1 MKKKKPDL
9 LTIMLYV
16 IIVVAVL
23 YVSAALGAAMDL
35 SADDEGVIDFTLLMS
50 QFETV
55 LTTPDTVWAHF
66 TDFSGYSAKITL
78 IVSFAIGIYALL
90 KYTSRKRLHRKGV
103 EHGSARWANEKEEKF
118 LADKPE
124 KIIPTETFT
133 DESGKKHTAKFST
146 KRENTF
152 IVTLGK
158 QSQTYRIGA
167 ADNADKIA
175 ADFGIPHKTARKICD
190 KVKKCIR
197 KQFETDNNILL
208 TQEVRMSL
216 NTRQHREN
224 LNVLVIGGSGSGKSR
239 FFVKPNLMQLN
250 TSYVVTDPKGE
261 LLRSCGKLLSKAGY
275 EIRVFNLI
283 DMAHSNNYNPFQY
296 VYDRD
301 GNVNKSYVLKMVNCL
316 MKNTKQEGSSG
327 GDQFWDDS
335 TKALTLAIAFYLL
348 EKAEQETKTIKGDFE
363 RQKAVYND
371 MLKGNYAPEDIK
383 LQKEIMED
391 AKKAYEEADKHAKID
406 CNFRRVMEVMK
417 MAEISEQDDTLHS
430 PLDDLMEEHRSNFP
444 NSMAWIYYADF
455 KKAPAETAKSILI
468 SAAVRFAAFELPEV
482 ADLTHI
488 DNIHLDTLG
497 DKKTALFVI
506 IPSSDATFNF
516 LAAMMYT
523 QLFDTLY
530 DTANFK
536 YGGRLP
542 VHVRCLLDEFAN
554 IGTIPDF
561 DKLLAT
567 MRSMEISANII
578 IQNLAQLKK
587 MYDKSWEIVTGNC
600 DSLLFLGGQ
609 EASTLEAIS
618 KSLGKETIDVVS
630 QNRTRSHKSPSTSEN
645 NSIMGRELMTPD
657 ELKVMKPNECVL
669 IVRAL
674 YPFFCHKFDIEKHP
688 NYAYLEDSNKKYAY
702 LIDDLHTEKAP
713 DMTEN
718 YSEMVTSEDDMH
730 PADKEK
736 PFIDMDFP
744 EDFSDNPDDADDGME
759 VYEMLNYNI
768 DNEFVSASEKIYGSS
783 EQMDFTDEELPD
795 ANDIISIDMSEHK
808 VFGEN
813 DYNAMFDSA
822 DIF

>member
-1 MKKKKPDL
+1 MKKKKPDM
-9 LTIMLYV
+9 LTILLYG
-16 IIVVAVL
+16 IIIFAVL

-35 SADDEGVIDFTLLMS
+35 SVNDEGVLDFNLLMAE
-50 QFETV
+50 FETV
-55 LTTPDTVWAHF
+55 LTATDIVGEHF
-66 TDFSGYSAKITL
+66 TDFSSYSFKITL
-78 IVSFAIGIYALL
+78 MVSFALGIYALL
-90 KYTSRKRLHRKGV
+90 KMTSQKRLHRKGV
-103 EHGSARWANEKEEKF
+103 EHGSARWATEKEEKF

-124 KIIPTETFT
+124 KIIKSETFT
-133 DESGKKHTAKFST
+133 DESGKNHTTKF
-146 KRENTF
+146 RVQGENYF

-158 QSQTYRIGA
+158 VSMTYGIYDKDNEDRIC
-167 ADNADKIA
+167 
-175 ADFGIPHKTARKICD
+175 ADFNIPRKTARKLVS
-190 KVKKCIR
+190 KVKKCVK
-197 KQFETDNNILL
+197 KQFETDNNIIL

-239 FFVKPNLMQLN
+239 FYVKPNLMQLN

-261 LLRSCGKLLSKAGY
+261 LLRSCGRLMKKAGY

-283 DMAHSNNYNPFQY
+283 DMAHSNNYNPFNY
-296 VYDRD
+296 IYDKD
-301 GNVNKSYVLKMVNCL
+301 GNVNKTYVMKMVNCL

-335 TKALTLAIAFYLL
+335 TKALILAISFYLL
-348 EKAEQETKTIKGDFE
+348 EKA
-363 RQKAVYND
+363 
-371 MLKGNYAPEDIK
+371 
-383 LQKEIMED
+383 D
-391 AKKAYEEADKHAKID
+391 AKDVNNNSLD
-406 CNFRRVMEVMK
+406 RNFSTVMK
-417 MAEISEQDDTLHS
+417 MLRLAEISEQDENHRS
-430 PLDDLMEEHRSNFP
+430 PLDDMMDELREENPH
-444 NSMAWIYYADF
+444 SMAVSFYADF

-468 SAAVRFAAFELPEV
+468 SAAVRFAAFNLPEV
-482 ADLTHI
+482 ADLTHT

-554 IGTIPDF
+554 VGTIPDF

-587 MYDKSWEIVTGNC
+587 MYDKSWEILTGNC

-645 NSIMGRELMTPD
+645 NSILGRELMTTD

-674 YPFFCHKFDIEKHP
+674 YPFFCHKFDIEKHK
-688 NYAYLEDSNKKYAY
+688 NYPYLEDSNPKYAY

-713 DMTEN
+713 NMLEN
-718 YSEMVTSEDDMH
+718 YTETIPPKTAAGDEEQAIADIDVPDEEDNMSIEDEFDKDEIAAALKEHESRDVIDEMFEEN
-730 PADKEK
+730 K
-736 PFIDMDFP
+736 
-744 EDFSDNPDDADDGME
+744 N
-759 VYEMLNYNI
+759 L
-768 DNEFVSASEKIYGSS
+768 
-783 EQMDFTDEELPD
+783 DFTDDDSVPDNLIPMDLTAPKTIGEPDFEE
-795 ANDIISIDMSEHK
+795 IINSE
-808 VFGEN
+808 F
-813 DYNAMFDSA
+813 
-822 DIF
+822 

>member
-1 MKKKKPDL
+1 MKKKKPDM
-9 LTIMLYV
+9 LTILLYA
-16 IIVVAVL
+16 IIIFAVL
-23 YVSAALGAAMDL
+23 YVSAGLGAAMDL
-35 SADDEGVIDFTLLMS
+35 SVDDEGVLDFNVLMT

-55 LTTPDTVWAHF
+55 LTSTDTVGAHF
-66 TDFSGYSAKITL
+66 TDFSSYSFKITL
-78 IVSFAIGIYALL
+78 MVGFALGIYALM

-118 LADKPE
+118 LADRMSAGSKPKRGKDAAQQSLRTATKPE
-124 KIIPTETFT
+124 K
-133 DESGKKHTAKFST
+133 K
-146 KRENTF
+146 
-152 IVTLGK
+152 
-158 QSQTYRIGA
+158 
-167 ADNADKIA
+167 
-175 ADFGIPHKTARKICD
+175 
-190 KVKKCIR
+190 KVKKSP
-197 KQFETDNNILL
+197 KSPFETDNNILL

-239 FFVKPNLMQLN
+239 FYVKPNIMQLN

-261 LLRSCGKLLSKAGY
+261 LLRSCGRLLKKAGY

-283 DMAHSNNYNPFQY
+283 DMSHSNNYNPFNY
-296 VYDRD
+296 IYDKD
-301 GNVNKSYVLKMVNCL
+301 GNISKTYVMKMVNCL
-316 MKNTKQEGSSG
+316 MKNTKQEGASG

-348 EKAEQETKTIKGDFE
+348 EKKTDE
-363 RQKAVYND
+363 N
-371 MLKGNYAPEDIK
+371 GNSLDR
-383 LQKEIMED
+383 
-391 AKKAYEEADKHAKID
+391 
-406 CNFRRVMEVMK
+406 NFSTVMK
-417 MAEISEQDDTLHS
+417 MMRLAEISEQDENHRS
-430 PLDDLMEEHRSNFP
+430 PLDDMMDELRAENPH
-444 NSMAWIYYADF
+444 SMAVSFYADF

-468 SAAVRFAAFELPEV
+468 SAAVRFAAFNLPEV
-482 ADLTHI
+482 ADLTHT

-497 DKKTALFVI
+497 DRKTALFII

-554 IGTIPDF
+554 VGTIPDF

-587 MYDKSWEIVTGNC
+587 MYDKSWEILTGNC

-645 NSIMGRELMTPD
+645 NSILGRELMTTD

-674 YPFFCHKFDIEKHP
+674 YPFFCHKFDIEKHQ
-688 NYAYLEDSNKKYAY
+688 NYKYLEDSNKNYAY

-713 DMTEN
+713 DMTEI
-718 YSEMVTSEDDMH
+718 YSETVEPKLVAQ
-730 PADKEK
+730 PADDEKDISDIDVPDEEDNMTNLDEEFDTKEIAAALK
-736 PFIDMDFP
+736 QHEEQTAGEEMFN
-744 EDFSDNPDDADDGME
+744 ENEELDFSDEPVPENLMPMDLSTPKVIGEADFRE
-759 VYEMLNYNI
+759 IV
-768 DNEFVSASEKIYGSS
+768 
-783 EQMDFTDEELPD
+783 
-795 ANDIISIDMSEHK
+795 
-808 VFGEN
+808 
-813 DYNAMFDSA
+813 DSP
-822 DIF
+822 F

>member
-1 MKKKKPDL
+1 MKKKKPDM
-9 LTIMLYV
+9 LTILLYA
-16 IIVVAVL
+16 IIIFAVL
-23 YVSAALGAAMDL
+23 YVSAGLGAAMDL
-35 SADDEGVIDFTLLMS
+35 SVDDDGVLDFNVLMT

-55 LTTPDTVWAHF
+55 LTSTDTVGAHF
-66 TDFSGYSAKITL
+66 TDFSSYSFKITL
-78 IVSFAIGIYALL
+78 MVGFALGIYALM

-118 LADKPE
+118 LADRMSARSKPKRGKDAAQQSLRTATKPE
-124 KIIPTETFT
+124 K
-133 DESGKKHTAKFST
+133 K
-146 KRENTF
+146 
-152 IVTLGK
+152 
-158 QSQTYRIGA
+158 
-167 ADNADKIA
+167 
-175 ADFGIPHKTARKICD
+175 
-190 KVKKCIR
+190 KVKKSP
-197 KQFETDNNILL
+197 KSPFETDNNILL

-239 FFVKPNLMQLN
+239 FYVKPNIMQLN

-261 LLRSCGKLLSKAGY
+261 LLRSCGRLLKKAGY

-283 DMAHSNNYNPFQY
+283 DMSHSNNYNPFNY
-296 VYDRD
+296 IYDKD
-301 GNVNKSYVLKMVNCL
+301 GNISKTYVMKMVNCL
-316 MKNTKQEGSSG
+316 MKNTKQEGASG

-348 EKAEQETKTIKGDFE
+348 EKKTDE
-363 RQKAVYND
+363 N
-371 MLKGNYAPEDIK
+371 GNSLDR
-383 LQKEIMED
+383 
-391 AKKAYEEADKHAKID
+391 
-406 CNFRRVMEVMK
+406 NFSTVMK
-417 MAEISEQDDTLHS
+417 MMRLAEISEQDENHRS
-430 PLDDLMEEHRSNFP
+430 PLDEMMDELRTENPH
-444 NSMAWIYYADF
+444 SMAVSFYADF

-468 SAAVRFAAFELPEV
+468 SAAVRFAAFNLPEV
-482 ADLTHI
+482 ADLTHT

-497 DKKTALFVI
+497 DRKTALFII

-536 YGGRLP
+536 YGGKLP

-554 IGTIPDF
+554 VGTIPDF

-587 MYDKSWEIVTGNC
+587 MYDKSWEILTGNC

-609 EASTLEAIS
+609 EATTLEAIS

-645 NSIMGRELMTPD
+645 NSILGRELMTTD

-674 YPFFCHKFDIEKHP
+674 YPFFCHKFDIEKHQ
-688 NYAYLEDSNKKYAY
+688 NYKYLEDSNKNYAY

-713 DMTEN
+713 DMTEI
-718 YSEMVTSEDDMH
+718 YSETVEPKPVAQPVDDEKDISDIDVPDEEDNMTNLDEEF
-730 PADKEK
+730 DTKEIAAALK
-736 PFIDMDFP
+736 QHEEQTAGEEMFN
-744 EDFSDNPDDADDGME
+744 ENEELDFSDEPVPENLMPMDLSTPKVIGEADFRE
-759 VYEMLNYNI
+759 IV
-768 DNEFVSASEKIYGSS
+768 
-783 EQMDFTDEELPD
+783 
-795 ANDIISIDMSEHK
+795 
-808 VFGEN
+808 
-813 DYNAMFDSA
+813 DSP
-822 DIF
+822 F

>member
-1 MKKKKPDL
+1 MKKKKPDM
-9 LTIMLYV
+9 LTILLYV
-16 IIVVAVL
+16 IIVFAVL
-23 YVSAALGAAMDL
+23 YVSAGLGAAMDL
-35 SADDEGVIDFTLLMS
+35 SVDDEGVLDFNVLMT

-55 LTTPDTVWAHF
+55 LTSTDTVGAHF
-66 TDFSGYSAKITL
+66 TDFSSYSFKITL
-78 IVSFAIGIYALL
+78 MVGFALGIYALM

-118 LADKPE
+118 LADRMSAGSKPKRGKDAAQQSLRTATKPE
-124 KIIPTETFT
+124 K
-133 DESGKKHTAKFST
+133 K
-146 KRENTF
+146 
-152 IVTLGK
+152 
-158 QSQTYRIGA
+158 
-167 ADNADKIA
+167 
-175 ADFGIPHKTARKICD
+175 
-190 KVKKCIR
+190 KVKKSP
-197 KQFETDNNILL
+197 KSPFETDNNILL

-239 FFVKPNLMQLN
+239 FYVKPNIMQLN

-261 LLRSCGKLLSKAGY
+261 LLRSCGRLLKKAGY

-283 DMAHSNNYNPFQY
+283 DMSHSNNYNPFNY
-296 VYDRD
+296 IYDKD
-301 GNVNKSYVLKMVNCL
+301 GNISKTYVMKMVNCL
-316 MKNTKQEGSSG
+316 MKNTKQEGASG

-348 EKAEQETKTIKGDFE
+348 EKKTDE
-363 RQKAVYND
+363 N
-371 MLKGNYAPEDIK
+371 GNSLDR
-383 LQKEIMED
+383 
-391 AKKAYEEADKHAKID
+391 
-406 CNFRRVMEVMK
+406 NFSTVMK
-417 MAEISEQDDTLHS
+417 MMRLAEISEQDENHRS
-430 PLDDLMEEHRSNFP
+430 PLDEMMDELRTENPH
-444 NSMAWIYYADF
+444 SMAVSFYADF

-468 SAAVRFAAFELPEV
+468 SAAVRFAAFNLPEV
-482 ADLTHI
+482 ADLTHT

-497 DKKTALFVI
+497 DRKTALFII

-536 YGGRLP
+536 YGGKLP

-554 IGTIPDF
+554 VGTIPDF

-587 MYDKSWEIVTGNC
+587 MYDKSWEILTGNC

-609 EASTLEAIS
+609 EATTLEAIS

-645 NSIMGRELMTPD
+645 NSILGRELMTTD

-674 YPFFCHKFDIEKHP
+674 YPFFCHKFDIEKHQ
-688 NYAYLEDSNKKYAY
+688 NYKYLEDSNKNYAY

-713 DMTEN
+713 DITEI
-718 YSEMVTSEDDMH
+718 YSETVEPKTVAQPVDDEKDISDIDVPDEEDNMTNLDEEF
-730 PADKEK
+730 DTKEIAAALK
-736 PFIDMDFP
+736 QHEEQTAGEEMFN
-744 EDFSDNPDDADDGME
+744 ENEELDFSDEAVPENIMPMDLSTPKVIGEADFRE
-759 VYEMLNYNI
+759 IV
-768 DNEFVSASEKIYGSS
+768 
-783 EQMDFTDEELPD
+783 
-795 ANDIISIDMSEHK
+795 
-808 VFGEN
+808 
-813 DYNAMFDSA
+813 DSP
-822 DIF
+822 F

>member
-1 MKKKKPDL
+1 MKKKKPDM
-9 LTIMLYV
+9 LTILLYA
-16 IIVVAVL
+16 IIIFAVL
-23 YVSAALGAAMDL
+23 YVSAGLGAAMDL
-35 SADDEGVIDFTLLMS
+35 SVDDEGVLDFNVLMT

-55 LTTPDTVWAHF
+55 LTSTDTVGAHF
-66 TDFSGYSAKITL
+66 TDFSSYSFKITL
-78 IVSFAIGIYALL
+78 MVGFALGIYALM

-118 LADKPE
+118 LADRMSAGSKPKRGKDAAQQSLRTATKPE
-124 KIIPTETFT
+124 K
-133 DESGKKHTAKFST
+133 K
-146 KRENTF
+146 
-152 IVTLGK
+152 
-158 QSQTYRIGA
+158 
-167 ADNADKIA
+167 
-175 ADFGIPHKTARKICD
+175 
-190 KVKKCIR
+190 KVKKSP
-197 KQFETDNNILL
+197 KSPFETDNNILL

-239 FFVKPNLMQLN
+239 FYVKPNIMQLN

-261 LLRSCGKLLSKAGY
+261 LLRSCGRLLKKAGY

-283 DMAHSNNYNPFQY
+283 DMSHSNNYNPFNY
-296 VYDRD
+296 IYDKD
-301 GNVNKSYVLKMVNCL
+301 GNISKTYVMKMVNCL
-316 MKNTKQEGSSG
+316 MKNTKQEGASG

-348 EKAEQETKTIKGDFE
+348 EKKTDE
-363 RQKAVYND
+363 N
-371 MLKGNYAPEDIK
+371 GNSLDR
-383 LQKEIMED
+383 
-391 AKKAYEEADKHAKID
+391 
-406 CNFRRVMEVMK
+406 NFSTVMK
-417 MAEISEQDDTLHS
+417 MMRLAEISEQDENHRS
-430 PLDDLMEEHRSNFP
+430 PLDEMMDELRTENPH
-444 NSMAWIYYADF
+444 SMAVSFYADF

-468 SAAVRFAAFELPEV
+468 SAAVRFAAFNLPEV
-482 ADLTHI
+482 ADLTHT

-497 DKKTALFVI
+497 DRKTALFII

-554 IGTIPDF
+554 VGTIPDF

-587 MYDKSWEIVTGNC
+587 MYDKSWEILTGNC

-645 NSIMGRELMTPD
+645 NSILGRELMTTD

-674 YPFFCHKFDIEKHP
+674 YPFFCHKFDIEKHQ
-688 NYAYLEDSNKKYAY
+688 NYKYLEDSNKNYAY

-713 DMTEN
+713 DMTEI
-718 YSEMVTSEDDMH
+718 YSETVEPKLVAQ
-730 PADKEK
+730 PADDEKDISDIDVPDEEDNMTNLDEEFDTKEIAAALK
-736 PFIDMDFP
+736 QHEEQTAGEEMFN
-744 EDFSDNPDDADDGME
+744 ENEELDFSDEPVPENLMPMDLSTPKVIGEADFRE
-759 VYEMLNYNI
+759 IV
-768 DNEFVSASEKIYGSS
+768 
-783 EQMDFTDEELPD
+783 
-795 ANDIISIDMSEHK
+795 
-808 VFGEN
+808 
-813 DYNAMFDSA
+813 DSP
-822 DIF
+822 F

>member
-1 MKKKKPDL
+1 M
-9 LTIMLYV
+9 LTILLYV
-16 IIVVAVL
+16 IIVFAVL
-23 YVSAALGAAMDL
+23 YVSAGLGAAKDL
-35 SADDEGVIDFTLLMS
+35 SVDDEGVLDFNVLMT

-55 LTTPDTVWAHF
+55 LTSTDTVGAHF
-66 TDFSGYSAKITL
+66 TDFSSYSFKITL
-78 IVSFAIGIYALL
+78 MVGFALGIYALM

-118 LADKPE
+118 LADRMSAGSKPKRGKDAAQQSLRTATKPE
-124 KIIPTETFT
+124 K
-133 DESGKKHTAKFST
+133 K
-146 KRENTF
+146 
-152 IVTLGK
+152 
-158 QSQTYRIGA
+158 
-167 ADNADKIA
+167 
-175 ADFGIPHKTARKICD
+175 
-190 KVKKCIR
+190 KVKKSP
-197 KQFETDNNILL
+197 KSPFETDNNILL

-239 FFVKPNLMQLN
+239 FYVKPNIMQLN

-261 LLRSCGKLLSKAGY
+261 LLRSCGRLLKKAGY

-283 DMAHSNNYNPFQY
+283 DMSHSNNYNPFNY
-296 VYDRD
+296 IYDKD
-301 GNVNKSYVLKMVNCL
+301 GNISKTYVMKMVNCL
-316 MKNTKQEGSSG
+316 MKNTKQEGASG

-348 EKAEQETKTIKGDFE
+348 EKKTDE
-363 RQKAVYND
+363 N
-371 MLKGNYAPEDIK
+371 GNSLDR
-383 LQKEIMED
+383 
-391 AKKAYEEADKHAKID
+391 
-406 CNFRRVMEVMK
+406 NFSTVMK
-417 MAEISEQDDTLHS
+417 MMRLAEISEQDENHRS
-430 PLDDLMEEHRSNFP
+430 PLDEMMDELRTENPH
-444 NSMAWIYYADF
+444 SMAVSFYADF

-468 SAAVRFAAFELPEV
+468 SAAVRFAAFNLPEV
-482 ADLTHI
+482 ADLTHT

-497 DKKTALFVI
+497 DRKTALFII

-554 IGTIPDF
+554 VGTIPDF

-587 MYDKSWEIVTGNC
+587 MYDKSWEILTGNC

-645 NSIMGRELMTPD
+645 NSILGRELMTTD

-674 YPFFCHKFDIEKHP
+674 YPFFCHKFDIEKHQ
-688 NYAYLEDSNKKYAY
+688 NYKYLEDSNKNYAY

-713 DMTEN
+713 DITEI
-718 YSEMVTSEDDMH
+718 YSETVEPKLVAQ
-730 PADKEK
+730 PADDEKDISDIDVPDEEDNMTNLDEEFDTKEIAAALK
-736 PFIDMDFP
+736 QHEEQTAGEEMFN
-744 EDFSDNPDDADDGME
+744 ENEELDFSDEPVPE
-759 VYEMLNYNI
+759 TTCTT
-768 DNEFVSASEKIYGSS
+768 GSR
-783 EQMDFTDEELPD
+783 
-795 ANDIISIDMSEHK
+795 K
-808 VFGEN
+808 
-813 DYNAMFDSA
+813 
-822 DIF
+822 

>member
-1 MKKKKPDL
+1 MKKKKPDM
-9 LTIMLYV
+9 LTILLYV
-16 IIVVAVL
+16 IIVFAVL
-23 YVSAALGAAMDL
+23 YVSAGLGAAMDL
-35 SADDEGVIDFTLLMS
+35 SVDDEGVLDFNVLMT

-55 LTTPDTVWAHF
+55 LTSTDTVGAHF
-66 TDFSGYSAKITL
+66 TDFSSYSFKITL
-78 IVSFAIGIYALL
+78 MVGFALGIYALM

-118 LADKPE
+118 LADRMSAGSKPKRGKDAAQQSLRTATKPE
-124 KIIPTETFT
+124 K
-133 DESGKKHTAKFST
+133 K
-146 KRENTF
+146 
-152 IVTLGK
+152 
-158 QSQTYRIGA
+158 
-167 ADNADKIA
+167 
-175 ADFGIPHKTARKICD
+175 
-190 KVKKCIR
+190 KVKKSP
-197 KQFETDNNILL
+197 KSPFETDNNILL

-239 FFVKPNLMQLN
+239 FYVKPNIMQLN

-261 LLRSCGKLLSKAGY
+261 LLRSCGRLLKKAGY

-283 DMAHSNNYNPFQY
+283 DMSHSNNYNPFNY
-296 VYDRD
+296 IYDKD
-301 GNVNKSYVLKMVNCL
+301 GNISKTYVMKMVNCL
-316 MKNTKQEGSSG
+316 MKNTKQEGASG

-348 EKAEQETKTIKGDFE
+348 EKKTDE
-363 RQKAVYND
+363 N
-371 MLKGNYAPEDIK
+371 GNSLDR
-383 LQKEIMED
+383 
-391 AKKAYEEADKHAKID
+391 
-406 CNFRRVMEVMK
+406 NFSTVMK
-417 MAEISEQDDTLHS
+417 MMRLAEISEQDENHRS
-430 PLDDLMEEHRSNFP
+430 PLDEMMDELRTENPH
-444 NSMAWIYYADF
+444 SMAVSFYADF

-468 SAAVRFAAFELPEV
+468 SAAVRFAAFNLPEV
-482 ADLTHI
+482 ADLTHT

-497 DKKTALFVI
+497 DRKTALFII

-536 YGGRLP
+536 YGGKLP

-554 IGTIPDF
+554 VGTIPDF

-587 MYDKSWEIVTGNC
+587 MYDKSWEILTGNC

-609 EASTLEAIS
+609 EATTLEAIS

-630 QNRTRSHKSPSTSEN
+630 QNRTRSHKSPLTSEN
-645 NSIMGRELMTPD
+645 NSILGRELMTTD

-674 YPFFCHKFDIEKHP
+674 YPFFCHKFDIEKHQ
-688 NYAYLEDSNKKYAY
+688 NYKYLEDSNKNYAY

-713 DMTEN
+713 DITEI
-718 YSEMVTSEDDMH
+718 YSETVEPKTVAQPVDDEKDISDIDVPDEEDNMTNLDEEF
-730 PADKEK
+730 DTKEIAAALK
-736 PFIDMDFP
+736 QHEEQTAGEEMFN
-744 EDFSDNPDDADDGME
+744 ENEELDFSDEAVPENIMPMDLSIPKVIGEADF
-759 VYEMLNYNI
+759 
-768 DNEFVSASEKIYGSS
+768 NEIV
-783 EQMDFTDEELPD
+783 
-795 ANDIISIDMSEHK
+795 
-808 VFGEN
+808 
-813 DYNAMFDSA
+813 DST
-822 DIF
+822 F

>member
-1 MKKKKPDL
+1 MKKKKPDM
-9 LTIMLYV
+9 LTILLYA
-16 IIVVAVL
+16 IIIFAVL
-23 YVSAALGAAMDL
+23 YVSAGLGAAMDL
-35 SADDEGVIDFTLLMS
+35 SVDDEGVLDFNVLMT

-55 LTTPDTVWAHF
+55 LTSTDTVGAHF
-66 TDFSGYSAKITL
+66 TDFSSYSFKITL
-78 IVSFAIGIYALL
+78 MVGFALGIYALM

-118 LADKPE
+118 LADRMSAGSKPKRGKDAAQQSLRTATKPE
-124 KIIPTETFT
+124 KKK
-133 DESGKKHTAKFST
+133 GKKPPKS
-146 KRENTF
+146 
-152 IVTLGK
+152 
-158 QSQTYRIGA
+158 
-167 ADNADKIA
+167 
-175 ADFGIPHKTARKICD
+175 P
-190 KVKKCIR
+190 
-197 KQFETDNNILL
+197 FETDNNILL

-239 FFVKPNLMQLN
+239 FYVKPNIMQLN

-261 LLRSCGKLLSKAGY
+261 LLRSCGRLLKKAGY

-283 DMAHSNNYNPFQY
+283 DMSHSNNYNPFNY
-296 VYDRD
+296 IYDKD
-301 GNVNKSYVLKMVNCL
+301 GNINKTYVMKMVNCL
-316 MKNTKQEGSSG
+316 MKNTKQEGASG

-348 EKAEQETKTIKGDFE
+348 EKKTDE
-363 RQKAVYND
+363 N
-371 MLKGNYAPEDIK
+371 GNSLDR
-383 LQKEIMED
+383 
-391 AKKAYEEADKHAKID
+391 
-406 CNFRRVMEVMK
+406 NFSTVMK
-417 MAEISEQDDTLHS
+417 MMRLAEISEQDENHRS
-430 PLDDLMEEHRSNFP
+430 PLDEMMDELRGENPH
-444 NSMAWIYYADF
+444 SMAVSFYADF

-468 SAAVRFAAFELPEV
+468 SAAVRFAAFNLPEV
-482 ADLTHI
+482 ADLTHT

-497 DKKTALFVI
+497 DRKTALFII

-554 IGTIPDF
+554 VGTIPDF

-587 MYDKSWEIVTGNC
+587 MYDKSWEILTGNC

-645 NSIMGRELMTPD
+645 NSILGRELMTTD

-674 YPFFCHKFDIEKHP
+674 YPFFCHKFDIEKHQ
-688 NYAYLEDSNKKYAY
+688 NYKYLEDSNKNYAY

-713 DMTEN
+713 DMTEI
-718 YSEMVTSEDDMH
+718 YSETVEPKLVAQ
-730 PADKEK
+730 PADDEKDISDIDVPDEEDNMTNLDEEFDTKEIAAALK
-736 PFIDMDFP
+736 QHEEQTAGEEMFN
-744 EDFSDNPDDADDGME
+744 ENEELDFSDEPVPENLMPMDLSTPKVIGEADFRE
-759 VYEMLNYNI
+759 IV
-768 DNEFVSASEKIYGSS
+768 
-783 EQMDFTDEELPD
+783 
-795 ANDIISIDMSEHK
+795 
-808 VFGEN
+808 
-813 DYNAMFDSA
+813 DSP
-822 DIF
+822 F

>member
-1 MKKKKPDL
+1 M
-9 LTIMLYV
+9 LTILLYA
-16 IIVVAVL
+16 IIVFAVL
-23 YVSAALGAAMDL
+23 YVSAGLGAAMDL
-35 SADDEGVIDFTLLMS
+35 SVDDEGVLDFNVLMT

-55 LTTPDTVWAHF
+55 LTSTDTVGAHF
-66 TDFSGYSAKITL
+66 TDFSSYSFKITL
-78 IVSFAIGIYALL
+78 MVAFALGIYALM

-118 LADKPE
+118 LADKVE
-124 KIIPTETFT
+124 KKK
-133 DESGKKHTAKFST
+133 GKKPISEKPKS
-146 KRENTF
+146 
-152 IVTLGK
+152 
-158 QSQTYRIGA
+158 
-167 ADNADKIA
+167 
-175 ADFGIPHKTARKICD
+175 P
-190 KVKKCIR
+190 
-197 KQFETDNNILL
+197 FETDNNILL

-239 FFVKPNLMQLN
+239 FYVKPNIMQLN

-261 LLRSCGKLLSKAGY
+261 LLRSCGRLLKKAGY

-283 DMAHSNNYNPFQY
+283 DMSHSNNYNPFNY
-296 VYDRD
+296 IYDKD
-301 GNVNKSYVLKMVNCL
+301 GNINKTYVMKMVNCL
-316 MKNTKQEGSSG
+316 MKNTKQEGASG

-348 EKAEQETKTIKGDFE
+348 EK
-363 RQKAVYND
+363 
-371 MLKGNYAPEDIK
+371 
-383 LQKEIMED
+383 ED
-391 AKKAYEEADKHAKID
+391 AKDINGNSLD
-406 CNFRRVMEVMK
+406 RNFSTVMK
-417 MAEISEQDDTLHS
+417 MMRLAEISEQDENHRS
-430 PLDDLMEEHRSNFP
+430 PLDEMMDELRNENPH
-444 NSMAWIYYADF
+444 SMAVSFYADF

-468 SAAVRFAAFELPEV
+468 SAAVRFAAFNLPEV
-482 ADLTHI
+482 ADLTHT

-497 DKKTALFVI
+497 DRKTALFII

-554 IGTIPDF
+554 VGTIPDF

-587 MYDKSWEIVTGNC
+587 MYDKSWEILTGNC

-645 NSIMGRELMTPD
+645 NSILGRELMTTD

-674 YPFFCHKFDIEKHP
+674 YPFFCRKFDIEKHQ
-688 NYAYLEDSNKKYAY
+688 NYKYLEDSNKNYAY

-713 DMTEN
+713 DMTEI
-718 YSEMVTSEDDMH
+718 YSETVVPKPVVQ
-730 PADKEK
+730 PADDEKDISDIDVPDEEDNMTNLDEEFDTKEIAAALK
-736 PFIDMDFP
+736 QH
-744 EDFSDNPDDADDGME
+744 EEQTAGE
-759 VYEMLNYNI
+759 EMF
-768 DNEFVSASEKIYGSS
+768 NENE
-783 EQMDFTDEELPD
+783 ELDFTDDEAVPENLMPMD
-795 ANDIISIDMSEHK
+795 LSTPK
-808 VFGEN
+808 VIGEADFN
-813 DYNAMFDSA
+813 EIVDST
-822 DIF
+822 F

>member
-1 MKKKKPDL
+1 MKKKKPDM
-9 LTIMLYV
+9 LTILLYA
-16 IIVVAVL
+16 IIVFAVL
-23 YVSAALGAAMDL
+23 YVSAGLGAAMDL
-35 SADDEGVIDFTLLMS
+35 SVDDEGVLDFNVLMT

-55 LTTPDTVWAHF
+55 LTSTDTVGAHF
-66 TDFSGYSAKITL
+66 TDFSSYSFKITL
-78 IVSFAIGIYALL
+78 MVAFALGIYALM

-118 LADKPE
+118 LADKIE
-124 KIIPTETFT
+124 KKKGGKSAKTEKPK
-133 DESGKKHTAKFST
+133 S
-146 KRENTF
+146 
-152 IVTLGK
+152 
-158 QSQTYRIGA
+158 
-167 ADNADKIA
+167 
-175 ADFGIPHKTARKICD
+175 P
-190 KVKKCIR
+190 
-197 KQFETDNNILL
+197 FETDNNILL

-239 FFVKPNLMQLN
+239 FYVKPNIMQLN

-261 LLRSCGKLLSKAGY
+261 LLRSCGRLLKKAGY

-283 DMAHSNNYNPFQY
+283 DMSHSNNYNPFNY
-296 VYDRD
+296 IYDKD
-301 GNVNKSYVLKMVNCL
+301 GNINKTYVMKMVNCL
-316 MKNTKQEGSSG
+316 MKNTKQEGASG

-348 EKAEQETKTIKGDFE
+348 EKKTDE
-363 RQKAVYND
+363 N
-371 MLKGNYAPEDIK
+371 GNSLDR
-383 LQKEIMED
+383 
-391 AKKAYEEADKHAKID
+391 
-406 CNFRRVMEVMK
+406 NFSTVMK
-417 MAEISEQDDTLHS
+417 MMRLAEISEQDENHRS
-430 PLDDLMEEHRSNFP
+430 PLDEMMDELRAENPH
-444 NSMAWIYYADF
+444 SMAVSFYADF

-468 SAAVRFAAFELPEV
+468 SAAVRFAAFNLPEV
-482 ADLTHI
+482 ADLTHT

-497 DKKTALFVI
+497 DRKTALFII

-554 IGTIPDF
+554 VGTIPDF

-587 MYDKSWEIVTGNC
+587 MYDKSWEILTGNC

-645 NSIMGRELMTPD
+645 NSILGRELMTTD

-674 YPFFCHKFDIEKHP
+674 YPFFCHKFDIEKHQ
-688 NYAYLEDSNKKYAY
+688 NYKYLEDSNKNYAY

-713 DMTEN
+713 DMTEI
-718 YSEMVTSEDDMH
+718 YSETVEPKLVVQPVDYEKDISDIDVPDEEDNMTNLDEEF
-730 PADKEK
+730 DTKEIAAALK
-736 PFIDMDFP
+736 QHEEQTAGEEMFN
-744 EDFSDNPDDADDGME
+744 ENEELDFSDEPVPENLMPMDLSTPKVIGEADFRE
-759 VYEMLNYNI
+759 IV
-768 DNEFVSASEKIYGSS
+768 
-783 EQMDFTDEELPD
+783 
-795 ANDIISIDMSEHK
+795 
-808 VFGEN
+808 
-813 DYNAMFDSA
+813 DSP
-822 DIF
+822 F

>member
-1 MKKKKPDL
+1 MKKKKPDM
-9 LTIMLYV
+9 LTILLYA
-16 IIVVAVL
+16 IIVFAVL
-23 YVSAALGAAMDL
+23 YVSAGLGAAMDL
-35 SADDEGVIDFTLLMS
+35 SVDDEGVLDFNVLMT

-55 LTTPDTVWAHF
+55 LTSTDTVGAHF
-66 TDFSGYSAKITL
+66 TDFSSYSFKITL
-78 IVSFAIGIYALL
+78 MVAFALGIYALM

-118 LADKPE
+118 LADKIE
-124 KIIPTETFT
+124 KKKGGKSAKTEKPK
-133 DESGKKHTAKFST
+133 S
-146 KRENTF
+146 
-152 IVTLGK
+152 
-158 QSQTYRIGA
+158 
-167 ADNADKIA
+167 
-175 ADFGIPHKTARKICD
+175 P
-190 KVKKCIR
+190 
-197 KQFETDNNILL
+197 FETDNNILL

-239 FFVKPNLMQLN
+239 FYVKPNIMQLN

-261 LLRSCGKLLSKAGY
+261 LLRSCGRLLKKAGY

-283 DMAHSNNYNPFQY
+283 DMSHSNNYNPFNY
-296 VYDRD
+296 IYDKD
-301 GNVNKSYVLKMVNCL
+301 GNINKTYVMKMVNCL
-316 MKNTKQEGSSG
+316 MKNTKQEGASG

-348 EKAEQETKTIKGDFE
+348 EKKTDE
-363 RQKAVYND
+363 N
-371 MLKGNYAPEDIK
+371 GNSLDR
-383 LQKEIMED
+383 
-391 AKKAYEEADKHAKID
+391 
-406 CNFRRVMEVMK
+406 NFSTVMK
-417 MAEISEQDDTLHS
+417 MMRLAEISEQDENHRS
-430 PLDDLMEEHRSNFP
+430 PLDEMMDELRGENPH
-444 NSMAWIYYADF
+444 SMAVSFYADF

-468 SAAVRFAAFELPEV
+468 SAAVRFAAFNLPEV
-482 ADLTHI
+482 ADLTHT

-497 DKKTALFVI
+497 DRKTALFII

-554 IGTIPDF
+554 VGTIPDF

-587 MYDKSWEIVTGNC
+587 MYDKSWEILTGNC

-645 NSIMGRELMTPD
+645 NSILGRELMTTD

-674 YPFFCHKFDIEKHP
+674 YPFFCHKFDIEKHQ
-688 NYAYLEDSNKKYAY
+688 NYKYLEDSNKNYAY

-713 DMTEN
+713 DMTEI
-718 YSEMVTSEDDMH
+718 YSETVEPKPVVQ
-730 PADKEK
+730 PADDEKDISDIDVPDEEDNMTNLDEEFDTKEIAAALK
-736 PFIDMDFP
+736 QHEEQTAGEEMFN
-744 EDFSDNPDDADDGME
+744 ENEELDFSDEAVPENLMPMDLSTPKVIGEADFRE
-759 VYEMLNYNI
+759 IV
-768 DNEFVSASEKIYGSS
+768 
-783 EQMDFTDEELPD
+783 
-795 ANDIISIDMSEHK
+795 
-808 VFGEN
+808 
-813 DYNAMFDSA
+813 DSP
-822 DIF
+822 F

>member
-1 MKKKKPDL
+1 MKKKKPDM
-9 LTIMLYV
+9 LTILLYA
-16 IIVVAVL
+16 IIVFAVL
-23 YVSAALGAAMDL
+23 YVSAGLGAAMDL
-35 SADDEGVIDFTLLMS
+35 SVDDEGVLDFNVLMT

-55 LTTPDTVWAHF
+55 LTSTDTVGAHF
-66 TDFSGYSAKITL
+66 TDFSSYSFKITL
-78 IVSFAIGIYALL
+78 MVAFALGIYALM

-124 KIIPTETFT
+124 KK
-133 DESGKKHTAKFST
+133 GKKP
-146 KRENTF
+146 
-152 IVTLGK
+152 
-158 QSQTYRIGA
+158 
-167 ADNADKIA
+167 
-175 ADFGIPHKTARKICD
+175 IPEKPKSP
-190 KVKKCIR
+190 
-197 KQFETDNNILL
+197 FETDNNILL

-239 FFVKPNLMQLN
+239 FYVKPNIMQLN

-261 LLRSCGKLLSKAGY
+261 LLRSCGRLLKKAGY

-283 DMAHSNNYNPFQY
+283 DMSHSNNYNPFNY
-296 VYDRD
+296 IYDKD
-301 GNVNKSYVLKMVNCL
+301 GNISKTYVMKMVNCL
-316 MKNTKQEGSSG
+316 MKNTKQEGASG

-348 EKAEQETKTIKGDFE
+348 EKKTDE
-363 RQKAVYND
+363 N
-371 MLKGNYAPEDIK
+371 GNSLDR
-383 LQKEIMED
+383 
-391 AKKAYEEADKHAKID
+391 
-406 CNFRRVMEVMK
+406 NFSTVMK
-417 MAEISEQDDTLHS
+417 MMRLAEISEQDENHRS
-430 PLDDLMEEHRSNFP
+430 PLDEMMDELRAENPH
-444 NSMAWIYYADF
+444 SMAVSFYADF

-468 SAAVRFAAFELPEV
+468 SAAVRFAAFNLPEV
-482 ADLTHI
+482 ADLTHT

-497 DKKTALFVI
+497 DRKTALFII

-554 IGTIPDF
+554 VGTIPDF

-587 MYDKSWEIVTGNC
+587 MYDKSWEILTGNC

-645 NSIMGRELMTPD
+645 NSILGRELMTTD

-674 YPFFCHKFDIEKHP
+674 YPFFCHKFDIEKHQ
-688 NYAYLEDSNKKYAY
+688 NYKYLEDSNKNYAY

-713 DMTEN
+713 DMTEI
-718 YSEMVTSEDDMH
+718 YSETVEPKLVAQSVDDEKDISDIDVPDEEDNMTNLDEEF
-730 PADKEK
+730 DTKEIAAALK
-736 PFIDMDFP
+736 QHEEQTAGEEMFN
-744 EDFSDNPDDADDGME
+744 ENEELDFSDEAVPENLMPMDLSTPKVIGEADFRE
-759 VYEMLNYNI
+759 IV
-768 DNEFVSASEKIYGSS
+768 
-783 EQMDFTDEELPD
+783 
-795 ANDIISIDMSEHK
+795 
-808 VFGEN
+808 
-813 DYNAMFDSA
+813 DSP
-822 DIF
+822 F

>member
-1 MKKKKPDL
+1 MKKKKPDM
-9 LTIMLYV
+9 LTILLYA
-16 IIVVAVL
+16 IIVFAVL
-23 YVSAALGAAMDL
+23 YVSAGLGAAMDL
-35 SADDEGVIDFTLLMS
+35 SVDDEGVLDFNVLMT
-50 QFETV
+50 QFETL
-55 LTTPDTVWAHF
+55 LTSTDTVGAHF
-66 TDFSGYSAKITL
+66 TDFSSYSFKITL
-78 IVSFAIGIYALL
+78 MVAFALGIYALM

-118 LADKPE
+118 LADRMSAGSKPKRGKDAAQQSLRTATKPE
-124 KIIPTETFT
+124 K
-133 DESGKKHTAKFST
+133 K
-146 KRENTF
+146 
-152 IVTLGK
+152 
-158 QSQTYRIGA
+158 
-167 ADNADKIA
+167 
-175 ADFGIPHKTARKICD
+175 
-190 KVKKCIR
+190 KVKKPP
-197 KQFETDNNILL
+197 KSPFETDNNILL

-239 FFVKPNLMQLN
+239 FYVKPNIMQLN

-261 LLRSCGKLLSKAGY
+261 LLRSCGRLLKKAGY

-283 DMAHSNNYNPFQY
+283 DMSHSNNYNPFNY
-296 VYDRD
+296 IYDKD
-301 GNVNKSYVLKMVNCL
+301 GNINKTYVMKMVNCL
-316 MKNTKQEGSSG
+316 MKNTKQEGASG

-348 EKAEQETKTIKGDFE
+348 EKKTDE
-363 RQKAVYND
+363 N
-371 MLKGNYAPEDIK
+371 GNSLDR
-383 LQKEIMED
+383 
-391 AKKAYEEADKHAKID
+391 
-406 CNFRRVMEVMK
+406 NFSTVMK
-417 MAEISEQDDTLHS
+417 MMRLAEISEQDENHRS
-430 PLDDLMEEHRSNFP
+430 PLDDMMDELRAENPH
-444 NSMAWIYYADF
+444 SMAVSFYADF

-468 SAAVRFAAFELPEV
+468 SAAVRFAAFNLPEV
-482 ADLTHI
+482 ADLTHT

-497 DKKTALFVI
+497 DRKTALFII

-554 IGTIPDF
+554 VGTISDF

-587 MYDKSWEIVTGNC
+587 MYDKSWEILTGNC

-645 NSIMGRELMTPD
+645 NSILGRELMTTD

-674 YPFFCHKFDIEKHP
+674 YPFFCHKFDIEKHQ
-688 NYAYLEDSNKKYAY
+688 NYKYLEDSNKNYAY

-713 DMTEN
+713 DMTEI
-718 YSEMVTSEDDMH
+718 YSETVEPKPVAQPVDDEKDISDIDVPDEEDNMTNLDEEF
-730 PADKEK
+730 DTKEIAAALK
-736 PFIDMDFP
+736 QH
-744 EDFSDNPDDADDGME
+744 EEQTAGE
-759 VYEMLNYNI
+759 EMFKE
-768 DNEFVSASEKIYGSS
+768 NEEL
-783 EQMDFTDEELPD
+783 DFTDDEVVPENLMPMD
-795 ANDIISIDMSEHK
+795 LSTPK
-808 VFGEN
+808 VIGEADFN
-813 DYNAMFDSA
+813 EIVDST
-822 DIF
+822 F

>member
-1 MKKKKPDL
+1 MKKKKPDM
-9 LTIMLYV
+9 LTILLYA
-16 IIVVAVL
+16 IIIFAVL
-23 YVSAALGAAMDL
+23 YVSAGLGAAMDL
-35 SADDEGVIDFTLLMS
+35 SVDDEGVLDFNVLMT

-55 LTTPDTVWAHF
+55 LTSTDTVGAHF
-66 TDFSGYSAKITL
+66 TDFSSYSFKITL
-78 IVSFAIGIYALL
+78 MVAFALGIYALM

-118 LADKPE
+118 LADRMSAGSKPKRGKDAAQQSLRTATKPE
-124 KIIPTETFT
+124 KKK
-133 DESGKKHTAKFST
+133 GKKPPKS
-146 KRENTF
+146 
-152 IVTLGK
+152 
-158 QSQTYRIGA
+158 
-167 ADNADKIA
+167 
-175 ADFGIPHKTARKICD
+175 P
-190 KVKKCIR
+190 
-197 KQFETDNNILL
+197 FETDNNILL

-224 LNVLVIGGSGSGKSR
+224 LNVLVIGGSGKSR
-239 FFVKPNLMQLN
+239 FYVKPNIMQLN

-261 LLRSCGKLLSKAGY
+261 LLRSCGRLLKKAGY

-283 DMAHSNNYNPFQY
+283 DMSHSNNYNPFNY
-296 VYDRD
+296 IYDKD
-301 GNVNKSYVLKMVNCL
+301 GNINKTYVMKMVNCL
-316 MKNTKQEGSSG
+316 MKNTKQEGASG

-348 EKAEQETKTIKGDFE
+348 EKKTDE
-363 RQKAVYND
+363 N
-371 MLKGNYAPEDIK
+371 GNSLDR
-383 LQKEIMED
+383 
-391 AKKAYEEADKHAKID
+391 
-406 CNFRRVMEVMK
+406 NFSTVMK
-417 MAEISEQDDTLHS
+417 MMRLAEISEQDENHRS
-430 PLDDLMEEHRSNFP
+430 PLDEMMDELRGENPH
-444 NSMAWIYYADF
+444 SMAVSFYADF

-468 SAAVRFAAFELPEV
+468 SAAVRFAAFNLPEV
-482 ADLTHI
+482 ADLTHT

-497 DKKTALFVI
+497 DRKTALFII

-554 IGTIPDF
+554 VGTIPDF

-587 MYDKSWEIVTGNC
+587 MYDKSWEILTGNC

-645 NSIMGRELMTPD
+645 NSILGRELMTTD

-674 YPFFCHKFDIEKHP
+674 YPFFCHKFDIEKHQ
-688 NYAYLEDSNKKYAY
+688 NYKYLEDSNKNYAY

-713 DMTEN
+713 DMTEI
-718 YSEMVTSEDDMH
+718 YSETVEPKLVAQ
-730 PADKEK
+730 PADDEKDISDIDVPDEEDNMTNLDEEFDTKEIAAALK
-736 PFIDMDFP
+736 QHEEQTAGEEMFN
-744 EDFSDNPDDADDGME
+744 ENEELDFSDEPVPENLMPMDLSTPKVIGEADFRE
-759 VYEMLNYNI
+759 IV
-768 DNEFVSASEKIYGSS
+768 
-783 EQMDFTDEELPD
+783 
-795 ANDIISIDMSEHK
+795 
-808 VFGEN
+808 
-813 DYNAMFDSA
+813 DSP
-822 DIF
+822 F

>member
-1 MKKKKPDL
+1 MNRKKKPDA
-9 LTIMLYV
+9 LTIAIYA
-16 IIVVAVL
+16 IIAVAVL
-23 YVSAALGAAMDL
+23 YIAAGLGAALDL
-35 SADDEGVIDFTLLMS
+35 SKSEGGDVDFS
-50 QFETV
+50 DFGNQFEST
-55 LTTPDTVWAHF
+55 LTKADVVFSQLKDTKSYAF
-66 TDFSGYSAKITL
+66 QITL
-78 IVSFAIGIYALL
+78 FAAFAIGIYALM

-103 EHGSARWANEKEEKF
+103 EHGSARWATEKEEKK
-118 LADKPE
+118 LAD
-124 KIIPTETFT
+124 
-133 DESGKKHTAKFST
+133 
-146 KRENTF
+146 
-152 IVTLGK
+152 
-158 QSQTYRIGA
+158 
-167 ADNADKIA
+167 ADKKGKLVKPTTIKS
-175 ADFGIPHKTARKICD
+175 ADEKHEFM
-190 KVKKCIR
+190 
-197 KQFETDNNILL
+197 TDNNILL
-208 TQEVRMSL
+208 TQEVHMSL

-239 FFVKPNLMQLN
+239 FYVKPNLMQLN

-261 LLRSCGKLLSKAGY
+261 LLRSCGWLLKNAGY

-283 DMAHSNNYNPFQY
+283 DMSHSNNYNPFNY

-316 MKNTKQEGSSG
+316 MKNTKQEGASG

-348 EKAEQETKTIKGDFE
+348 ECAEDEISDAKTEYE
-363 RQKAVYND
+363 RQ
-371 MLKGNYAPEDIK
+371 LKVLEDKQKKNYASEDIET
-383 LQKEIMED
+383 QKEIVND
-391 AKKAYEEADKHAKID
+391 AKNTLESVTEKVRSD
-406 CNFRRVMEVMK
+406 CNFCRVMEVMK
-417 MAEISEQDDTLHS
+417 MAEISEQDDTLES
-430 PLDDLMEEHRSNFP
+430 PLDEVMGDHRQQHP
-444 NSMAWIYYADF
+444 NSMAWVYYADF

-482 ADLTHI
+482 ADLTHC
-488 DNIHLDTLG
+488 DNIHLDTMG

-542 VHVRCLLDEFAN
+542 IHVRCLLDEFAN

-630 QNRTRSHKSPSTSEN
+630 QNRTRGARNNSSSEN

-657 ELKVMKPNECVL
+657 ELKVMPPNECVL

-674 YPFFCHKFDIEKHP
+674 YPFQCYKYNIEKHP
-688 NYAYLEDSNKKYAY
+688 NYKYLEDSNKELAY
-702 LIDDLHTEKAP
+702 LIDDLHTLKSPPPKA
-713 DMTEN
+713 DQYTE
-718 YSEMVTSEDDMH
+718 EIAADFEDDL
-730 PADKEK
+730 DEK
-736 PFIDMDFP
+736 PMCDIDIPPDEIEYGKEDIPLEKEFQNEQKSVESAQASEEP
-744 EDFSDNPDDADDGME
+744 YAKKVYKQRLEDFEPVTPSPDDKWYGNEKPDVLSDE
-759 VYEMLNYNI
+759 DVREML
-768 DNEFVSASEKIYGSS
+768 DS
-783 EQMDFTDEELPD
+783 DEY
-795 ANDIISIDMSEHK
+795 
-808 VFGEN
+808 F
-813 DYNAMFDSA
+813 
-822 DIF
+822 

>member
-1 MKKKKPDL
+1 MKKRKPDL
-9 LTIMLYV
+9 LTITLYV
-16 IIVVAVL
+16 VIVVAVL

-35 SADDEGVIDFTLLMS
+35 SVDDEGVLDFTLLMS

-78 IVSFAIGIYALL
+78 IVSFAVGIYALL

-103 EHGSARWANEKEEKF
+103 EHGSARWATPKEEQF
-118 LADKPE
+118 L
-124 KIIPTETFT
+124 
-133 DESGKKHTAKFST
+133 
-146 KRENTF
+146 R
-152 IVTLGK
+152 
-158 QSQTYRIGA
+158 
-167 ADNADKIA
+167 DNADK
-175 ADFGIPHKTARKICD
+175 
-190 KVKKCIR
+190 KKKFPDNLPDWLAKLIR
-197 KQFETDNNILL
+197 KVLKKPKKEVPFQTDNNILL

-239 FFVKPNLMQLN
+239 FYVKPNIMQLN

-261 LLRSCGKLLSKAGY
+261 LLRSCGKLLQKAGY

-283 DMAHSNNYNPFQY
+283 DMSHSNNYNPFNY
-296 VYDRD
+296 VYDKD
-301 GNVNKSYVLKMVNCL
+301 GNMNKTYVMKMVNCL
-316 MKNTKQEGSSG
+316 MKNTKQEGAGG

-348 EKAEQETKTIKGDFE
+348 EKK
-363 RQKAVYND
+363 
-371 MLKGNYAPEDIK
+371 
-383 LQKEIMED
+383 D
-391 AKKAYEEADKHAKID
+391 AKDPNGNSLD
-406 CNFRRVMEVMK
+406 RNFSTVMK
-417 MAEISEQDDTLHS
+417 LMRLAEISEQNENHRS
-430 PLDDLMEEHRSNFP
+430 PLDDLMDELREENP
-444 NSMAWIYYADF
+444 MSMAVSYYADF

-468 SAAVRFAAFELPEV
+468 SAAVRFAAFNLPEV
-482 ADLTHI
+482 ADLTHT

-600 DSLLFLGGQ
+600 DSLLFLGGK
-609 EASTLEAIS
+609 EDSTLEAIS

-645 NSIMGRELMTPD
+645 NSILGRELMTPD
-657 ELKVMKPNECVL
+657 ELKVMKTNECVL

-688 NYAYLEDSNKKYAY
+688 NYRYLEDSNKKYAY
-702 LIDDLHTEKAP
+702 LIDGLVTEKAP
-713 DMTEN
+713 DMSANYTEKIPPKAA
-718 YSEMVTSEDDMH
+718 SKPVDD
-730 PADKEK
+730 EK
-736 PFIDMDFP
+736 PITDVDIP
-744 EDFSDNPDDADDGME
+744 EDTGGYEMANDSVENEFVEDENEVAAAIARHEAEETASAAQTVYNPNDRLDFSDMDLPNAADLIPM
-759 VYEMLNYNI
+759 
-768 DNEFVSASEKIYGSS
+768 
-783 EQMDFTDEELPD
+783 
-795 ANDIISIDMSEHK
+795 DMSEHK
-808 VFGEN
+808 VIGEQ
-813 DYNAMFDSA
+813 DYQAMLEF
-822 DIF
+822 

>member
-1 MKKKKPDL
+1 M
-9 LTIMLYV
+9 LTILLYA
-16 IIVVAVL
+16 IIIFAVL
-23 YVSAALGAAMDL
+23 YVSAGLGAAMDL
-35 SADDEGVIDFTLLMS
+35 SVDDEGVLDFNVLMT

-55 LTTPDTVWAHF
+55 LTSTDTVGAHF
-66 TDFSGYSAKITL
+66 TDFSSYSFKITL
-78 IVSFAIGIYALL
+78 MVAFALGIYALM

-118 LADKPE
+118 LADRMSAGSKPKRGKDAAQQSLRTATKPE
-124 KIIPTETFT
+124 KKK
-133 DESGKKHTAKFST
+133 GKKPPKS
-146 KRENTF
+146 
-152 IVTLGK
+152 
-158 QSQTYRIGA
+158 
-167 ADNADKIA
+167 
-175 ADFGIPHKTARKICD
+175 P
-190 KVKKCIR
+190 
-197 KQFETDNNILL
+197 FETDNNILL

-239 FFVKPNLMQLN
+239 FYVKPNIMQLN

-261 LLRSCGKLLSKAGY
+261 LLRSCGRLLKKAGY

-283 DMAHSNNYNPFQY
+283 DMSHSNNYNPFNY
-296 VYDRD
+296 IYDKD
-301 GNVNKSYVLKMVNCL
+301 GNINKTYVMKMVNCL
-316 MKNTKQEGSSG
+316 MKNTKQEGASG

-348 EKAEQETKTIKGDFE
+348 EKKTDE
-363 RQKAVYND
+363 N
-371 MLKGNYAPEDIK
+371 GNSLDR
-383 LQKEIMED
+383 
-391 AKKAYEEADKHAKID
+391 
-406 CNFRRVMEVMK
+406 NFSTVMK
-417 MAEISEQDDTLHS
+417 MMRLAEISEQDENHRS
-430 PLDDLMEEHRSNFP
+430 PLDEMMDELRGENPH
-444 NSMAWIYYADF
+444 SMAVSFYADF

-468 SAAVRFAAFELPEV
+468 SAAVRFAAFNLPEV
-482 ADLTHI
+482 ADLTHT

-497 DKKTALFVI
+497 DRKTALFII

-554 IGTIPDF
+554 VGTIPDF

-587 MYDKSWEIVTGNC
+587 MYDKSWEILTGNC

-645 NSIMGRELMTPD
+645 NSILGRELMTTD

-674 YPFFCHKFDIEKHP
+674 YPFFCHKFDIEKHQ
-688 NYAYLEDSNKKYAY
+688 NYKYLEDSNKNYAY

-713 DMTEN
+713 DMTEI
-718 YSEMVTSEDDMH
+718 YSETVEPKLVAQ
-730 PADKEK
+730 PADDEKDISDIDVPDEEDNMTNLDEEFDTKEIAAALK
-736 PFIDMDFP
+736 QHEEQTAGEEMFN
-744 EDFSDNPDDADDGME
+744 ENEELDFSDEPVPENLMPMDLSIPKVIGEADF
-759 VYEMLNYNI
+759 
-768 DNEFVSASEKIYGSS
+768 NEIV
-783 EQMDFTDEELPD
+783 
-795 ANDIISIDMSEHK
+795 
-808 VFGEN
+808 
-813 DYNAMFDSA
+813 DST
-822 DIF
+822 F

>member
-1 MKKKKPDL
+1 M
-9 LTIMLYV
+9 LTILLYA
-16 IIVVAVL
+16 IIVFAVL
-23 YVSAALGAAMDL
+23 YVSAGLGAAMDL
-35 SADDEGVIDFTLLMS
+35 SVDDEGVLDFNVLMT

-55 LTTPDTVWAHF
+55 LTSTDTVGAHF
-66 TDFSGYSAKITL
+66 TDFSSYSFKITL
-78 IVSFAIGIYALL
+78 MVAFALGIYALM

-118 LADKPE
+118 LADRMSAGSKPKRGKDAAQQSLRTATKPE
-124 KIIPTETFT
+124 KKK
-133 DESGKKHTAKFST
+133 GKKSPKS
-146 KRENTF
+146 
-152 IVTLGK
+152 
-158 QSQTYRIGA
+158 
-167 ADNADKIA
+167 
-175 ADFGIPHKTARKICD
+175 P
-190 KVKKCIR
+190 
-197 KQFETDNNILL
+197 FETDNNILL
-208 TQEVRMSL
+208 TQVVRMSL

-239 FFVKPNLMQLN
+239 FYVKPNIMQLN

-261 LLRSCGKLLSKAGY
+261 LLRSCGRLLKKAGY

-283 DMAHSNNYNPFQY
+283 DMSHSNNYNPLNY
-296 VYDRD
+296 IYDKD
-301 GNVNKSYVLKMVNCL
+301 GNINKTYVMKMVNCL
-316 MKNTKQEGSSG
+316 MKNTKQEGASG

-348 EKAEQETKTIKGDFE
+348 EK
-363 RQKAVYND
+363 
-371 MLKGNYAPEDIK
+371 
-383 LQKEIMED
+383 ED
-391 AKKAYEEADKHAKID
+391 AKDVNGNSLD
-406 CNFRRVMEVMK
+406 RNFSTVMK
-417 MAEISEQDDTLHS
+417 MMRLAEISEQDENHRS
-430 PLDDLMEEHRSNFP
+430 PLDDMMDELRAENPH
-444 NSMAWIYYADF
+444 SMAVSFYADF

-468 SAAVRFAAFELPEV
+468 SAAVRFAAFNLPEV
-482 ADLTHI
+482 ADLTHT

-497 DKKTALFVI
+497 DRKTALFII

-554 IGTIPDF
+554 VGTIPDF

-587 MYDKSWEIVTGNC
+587 MYDKSWEILTGNC

-645 NSIMGRELMTPD
+645 NSILGRELMTTD

-674 YPFFCHKFDIEKHP
+674 YPFFCHKFDIEKHQ
-688 NYAYLEDSNKKYAY
+688 NYKYLEDSNKNYAY
-702 LIDDLHTEKAP
+702 LIDNLHTEKAP
-713 DMTEN
+713 DMTEI
-718 YSEMVTSEDDMH
+718 YSETVEPKPVVQPVDD
-730 PADKEK
+730 EK
-736 PFIDMDFP
+736 DISDIDVP
-744 EDFSDNPDDADDGME
+744 
-759 VYEMLNYNI
+759 
-768 DNEFVSASEKIYGSS
+768 
-783 EQMDFTDEELPD
+783 DEEDNMTNLDEEFDTKEITAALKQRHKRLAGRSPVFRIFFAGVANHQQYGRRISQLPTVD
-795 ANDIISIDMSEHK
+795 SQYADFHT
-808 VFGEN
+808 GTYHEN
-813 DYNAMFDSA
+813 HYDYSQCCGNRPSV
-822 DIF
+822 

>member
-1 MKKKKPDL
+1 MSAGSKPKRGKD
-9 LTIMLYV
+9 
-16 IIVVAVL
+16 
-23 YVSAALGAAMDL
+23 AAQQSLRTA
-35 SADDEGVIDFTLLMS
+35 T
-50 QFETV
+50 
-55 LTTPDTVWAHF
+55 
-66 TDFSGYSAKITL
+66 
-78 IVSFAIGIYALL
+78 
-90 KYTSRKRLHRKGV
+90 
-103 EHGSARWANEKEEKF
+103 
-118 LADKPE
+118 KPE
-124 KIIPTETFT
+124 KKK
-133 DESGKKHTAKFST
+133 GKKPPKS
-146 KRENTF
+146 
-152 IVTLGK
+152 
-158 QSQTYRIGA
+158 
-167 ADNADKIA
+167 
-175 ADFGIPHKTARKICD
+175 P
-190 KVKKCIR
+190 
-197 KQFETDNNILL
+197 FETDNNILL

-239 FFVKPNLMQLN
+239 FYVKPNIMQLN

-261 LLRSCGKLLSKAGY
+261 LLRSCGRLLKKAGY

-283 DMAHSNNYNPFQY
+283 DMSHSNNYNPFNY
-296 VYDRD
+296 IYDKD
-301 GNVNKSYVLKMVNCL
+301 GNINKTYVMKMVNCL
-316 MKNTKQEGSSG
+316 MKNTKQEGASG

-348 EKAEQETKTIKGDFE
+348 EKKTDE
-363 RQKAVYND
+363 N
-371 MLKGNYAPEDIK
+371 GNSLDR
-383 LQKEIMED
+383 
-391 AKKAYEEADKHAKID
+391 
-406 CNFRRVMEVMK
+406 NFSTVMK
-417 MAEISEQDDTLHS
+417 MMRLAEISEQDENHRS
-430 PLDDLMEEHRSNFP
+430 PLDEMMDELRGENPH
-444 NSMAWIYYADF
+444 SMAVSFYADF

-468 SAAVRFAAFELPEV
+468 SAAVRFAAFNLPEV
-482 ADLTHI
+482 ADLTHT

-497 DKKTALFVI
+497 DRKTALFII

-554 IGTIPDF
+554 VGTIPDF

-587 MYDKSWEIVTGNC
+587 MYDKSWEILTGNC

-645 NSIMGRELMTPD
+645 NSILGRELMTTD

-674 YPFFCHKFDIEKHP
+674 YPFFCHKFDIEKHQ
-688 NYAYLEDSNKKYAY
+688 NYKYLEDSNKNYAY

-713 DMTEN
+713 DMTEI
-718 YSEMVTSEDDMH
+718 YSETVEPKLVAQ
-730 PADKEK
+730 PADDEKDISDIDVPDEEDNMTNLDEEFDTKEIAAALK
-736 PFIDMDFP
+736 QHEEQTAGEEMFN
-744 EDFSDNPDDADDGME
+744 ENEELDFSDEPVPENLMPMDLSTPKVIGEADFRE
-759 VYEMLNYNI
+759 IV
-768 DNEFVSASEKIYGSS
+768 
-783 EQMDFTDEELPD
+783 
-795 ANDIISIDMSEHK
+795 
-808 VFGEN
+808 
-813 DYNAMFDSA
+813 DSP
-822 DIF
+822 F

>member
-1 MKKKKPDL
+1 M
-9 LTIMLYV
+9 LTILLYV
-16 IIVVAVL
+16 IIVFAVL
-23 YVSAALGAAMDL
+23 YVSAGLGAAMDL
-35 SADDEGVIDFTLLMS
+35 SVDDEGVLDFNVLMT

-55 LTTPDTVWAHF
+55 LTSTDTVGAHF
-66 TDFSGYSAKITL
+66 TDFSSYSFKITL
-78 IVSFAIGIYALL
+78 MVGFALGIYALM

-118 LADKPE
+118 LADRMSAGSKPKRGKDAAQQSLRTATKPE
-124 KIIPTETFT
+124 K
-133 DESGKKHTAKFST
+133 K
-146 KRENTF
+146 
-152 IVTLGK
+152 
-158 QSQTYRIGA
+158 
-167 ADNADKIA
+167 
-175 ADFGIPHKTARKICD
+175 
-190 KVKKCIR
+190 KVKKSP
-197 KQFETDNNILL
+197 KSPFETDNNILL

-239 FFVKPNLMQLN
+239 FYVKPNIMQLN

-261 LLRSCGKLLSKAGY
+261 LLRSCGRLLKKAGY

-283 DMAHSNNYNPFQY
+283 DMSHSNNYNPFNY
-296 VYDRD
+296 IYDKD
-301 GNVNKSYVLKMVNCL
+301 GNISKTYVMKMVNCL
-316 MKNTKQEGSSG
+316 MKNTKQEGASG

-348 EKAEQETKTIKGDFE
+348 EKKTDE
-363 RQKAVYND
+363 N
-371 MLKGNYAPEDIK
+371 GNSLDR
-383 LQKEIMED
+383 
-391 AKKAYEEADKHAKID
+391 
-406 CNFRRVMEVMK
+406 NFSTVMK
-417 MAEISEQDDTLHS
+417 MMRLAEISEQDENHRS
-430 PLDDLMEEHRSNFP
+430 PLDEMMDELRTENPH
-444 NSMAWIYYADF
+444 SMAVSFYADF

-468 SAAVRFAAFELPEV
+468 SAAVRFAAFNLPEV
-482 ADLTHI
+482 ADLTHT

-497 DKKTALFVI
+497 DRKTALFII

-536 YGGRLP
+536 YGGKLP

-554 IGTIPDF
+554 VGTIPDF

-587 MYDKSWEIVTGNC
+587 MYDKSWEILTGNC

-609 EASTLEAIS
+609 EATTLEAIS

-645 NSIMGRELMTPD
+645 NSILGRELMTTD

-674 YPFFCHKFDIEKHP
+674 YPFFCHKFDIEKHQ
-688 NYAYLEDSNKKYAY
+688 NYKYLEDSNKNYAY

-713 DMTEN
+713 DITEI
-718 YSEMVTSEDDMH
+718 YSETVEPKLVAQ
-730 PADKEK
+730 PADDEKDISDIDVPDEEDNMTNLDEEFDTKEIAAALK
-736 PFIDMDFP
+736 QHEEQTAGEEMFN
-744 EDFSDNPDDADDGME
+744 ENEELDFSDEAVPENIMPMDLSIPKVIGEADF
-759 VYEMLNYNI
+759 
-768 DNEFVSASEKIYGSS
+768 NEIV
-783 EQMDFTDEELPD
+783 
-795 ANDIISIDMSEHK
+795 
-808 VFGEN
+808 
-813 DYNAMFDSA
+813 DST
-822 DIF
+822 F

>member
-1 MKKKKPDL
+1 MKKKKADP
-9 LTIMLYV
+9 LTLVLYAV
-16 IIVVAVL
+16 IVFAVL

-35 SADDEGVIDFTLLMS
+35 SVDDKGVLDFSLLMS

-55 LTTPDTVWAHF
+55 LTKPDVIMEHF
-66 TDFSGYSAKITL
+66 TDFSGYSAKITV
-78 IVSFAIGIYALL
+78 IVGIALGIYALM
-90 KYTSRKRLHRKGV
+90 KYTSKKRLHRKGV

-124 KIIPTETFT
+124 KINPTETFT
-133 DESGKKHTAKFST
+133 DEDGKKHTAKFSA
-146 KRENTF
+146 KSENTF

-167 ADNADKIA
+167 ADNEDKIA
-175 ADFGIPHKTARKICD
+175 SDFGIPHKTARKICD
-190 KVKKCIR
+190 KVKKCVR

-239 FFVKPNLMQLN
+239 FYVKPNLMQLN

-261 LLRSCGKLLSKAGY
+261 LLRSCGKLLQKAGY

-283 DMAHSNNYNPFQY
+283 DMSHSNNYNPFNY
-296 VYDRD
+296 VYDKD
-301 GNVNKSYVLKMVNCL
+301 GNMNKTYVMKMVNCL

-327 GDQFWDDS
+327 GEQFWDDS

-348 EKAEQETKTIKGDFE
+348 EKK
-363 RQKAVYND
+363 
-371 MLKGNYAPEDIK
+371 
-383 LQKEIMED
+383 D
-391 AKKAYEEADKHAKID
+391 AKDQNGNSLD
-406 CNFRRVMEVMK
+406 RNFSTVMK
-417 MAEISEQDDTLHS
+417 LMRLAEISEQDENHRS
-430 PLDDLMEEHRSNFP
+430 PLDDLMDELREENP
-444 NSMAWIYYADF
+444 MSMAVSYYADF

-468 SAAVRFAAFELPEV
+468 SAAVRFAAFNLPEV
-482 ADLTHI
+482 ADLTHT

-600 DSLLFLGGQ
+600 DSLLFLGGK
-609 EASTLEAIS
+609 EDSTLEAIS

-645 NSIMGRELMTPD
+645 NSILGRELMTPD
-657 ELKVMKPNECVL
+657 ELKVMKTNECVL

-688 NYAYLEDSNKKYAY
+688 NYRYLEDSNKKYAY

-713 DMTEN
+713 DMSANYTEKIPPKAA
-718 YSEMVTSEDDMH
+718 SK
-730 PADKEK
+730 PADDEK
-736 PFIDMDFP
+736 PITDVDIP
-744 EDFSDNPDDADDGME
+744 EDTGGYEMANDSVENEFVEDENEVAAAIARHEAEETASAVQTVYNPNDRLDFSDTDLPNAADLIPM
-759 VYEMLNYNI
+759 
-768 DNEFVSASEKIYGSS
+768 
-783 EQMDFTDEELPD
+783 
-795 ANDIISIDMSEHK
+795 DMSEHK
-808 VFGEN
+808 IIGEQ
-813 DYNAMFDSA
+813 DYQAMLEF
-822 DIF
+822 

>member
-1 MKKKKPDL
+1 MKKKKPDM
-9 LTIMLYV
+9 LTILLYV
-16 IIVVAVL
+16 IIVFAVL
-23 YVSAALGAAMDL
+23 YVSAGLGAAMDL
-35 SADDEGVIDFTLLMS
+35 SVDDEGVLDFNILMTEVES
-50 QFETV
+50 V
-55 LTTPDTVWAHF
+55 LTSPEIVWEHF

-78 IVSFAIGIYALL
+78 IVAFALGIYALM

-118 LADKPE
+118 LEDKPE
-124 KIIPTETFT
+124 K
-133 DESGKKHTAKFST
+133 KKGEMPPAKPKS
-146 KRENTF
+146 
-152 IVTLGK
+152 
-158 QSQTYRIGA
+158 
-167 ADNADKIA
+167 
-175 ADFGIPHKTARKICD
+175 P
-190 KVKKCIR
+190 
-197 KQFETDNNILL
+197 FETDNNIIL

-239 FFVKPNLMQLN
+239 FYVKPNIMQLN

-261 LLRSCGKLLSKAGY
+261 LLRSCGRLLQKAGY

-283 DMAHSNNYNPFQY
+283 DMAHSNNYNPFNY
-296 VYDRD
+296 VYDKN
-301 GNVNKSYVLKMVNCL
+301 GEMNKTYVMKMVNCL
-316 MKNTKQEGSSG
+316 MKNTQQEGAGG
-327 GDQFWDDS
+327 GDQFWTDS

-348 EKAEQETKTIKGDFE
+348 EK
-363 RQKAVYND
+363 
-371 MLKGNYAPEDIK
+371 
-383 LQKEIMED
+383 ED
-391 AKKAYEEADKHAKID
+391 AKDLNGNSLD
-406 CNFRRVMEVMK
+406 RNFSTVMK
-417 MAEISEQDDTLHS
+417 MMRLAEISEQDENHRS
-430 PLDDLMEEHRSNFP
+430 PLDEMMDELRGENP
-444 NSMAWIYYADF
+444 QSMAVSYYADF

-468 SAAVRFAAFELPEV
+468 SAAVRFAAFNLPEV
-482 ADLTHI
+482 ADLTHT

-645 NSIMGRELMTPD
+645 NSIMGRELMTTD
-657 ELKVMKPNECVL
+657 ELKVMKANECVL

-688 NYAYLEDSNKKYAY
+688 NYPYLEDSNKKYAY
-702 LIDDLHTEKAP
+702 LIDGLITEKSP
-713 DMTEN
+713 DMTAN
-718 YSEMVTSEDDMH
+718 YTEKIPPKAVAKPIDD
-730 PADKEK
+730 EK
-736 PFIDMDFP
+736 PITDVDI
-744 EDFSDNPDDADDGME
+744 PDDENEEEYEMADDS
-759 VYEMLNYNI
+759 I
-768 DNEFVSASEKIYGSS
+768 DNEFSYEEDEREIAALIEKHEQQKQLASMVAFEVN
-783 EQMDFTDEELPD
+783 QRLDFSDEELPN
-795 ANDIISIDMSEHK
+795 AEDIVPMDLSEPK
-808 VFGEN
+808 VFGEK
-813 DYNAMFDSA
+813 DYNAFVESA
-822 DIF
+822 ELF

>member
-1 MKKKKPDL
+1 MKKKKPDM
-9 LTIMLYV
+9 LTILLYA
-16 IIVVAVL
+16 IIVFAVL
-23 YVSAALGAAMDL
+23 YVSAGLGAAMDL
-35 SADDEGVIDFTLLMS
+35 SVDDEGVLDFNVLMT

-55 LTTPDTVWAHF
+55 LTSTDTVGAHF
-66 TDFSGYSAKITL
+66 TDFSSYSFKITL
-78 IVSFAIGIYALL
+78 MVAFALGIYALM

-118 LADKPE
+118 LADRMSAESKPKRGKDAAQQSLRTATKPE
-124 KIIPTETFT
+124 K
-133 DESGKKHTAKFST
+133 K
-146 KRENTF
+146 
-152 IVTLGK
+152 
-158 QSQTYRIGA
+158 
-167 ADNADKIA
+167 
-175 ADFGIPHKTARKICD
+175 
-190 KVKKCIR
+190 KVKKSP
-197 KQFETDNNILL
+197 KSPFETDNNILL

-239 FFVKPNLMQLN
+239 FYVKPNIMQLN

-261 LLRSCGKLLSKAGY
+261 LLRSCGRLLKKAGY

-283 DMAHSNNYNPFQY
+283 DMSHSNNYNPFNY
-296 VYDRD
+296 IYDKD
-301 GNVNKSYVLKMVNCL
+301 GNINKTYVMKMVNCL
-316 MKNTKQEGSSG
+316 MKNTKQEGASG

-348 EKAEQETKTIKGDFE
+348 EK
-363 RQKAVYND
+363 
-371 MLKGNYAPEDIK
+371 
-383 LQKEIMED
+383 ED
-391 AKKAYEEADKHAKID
+391 AKDVNGNSLD
-406 CNFRRVMEVMK
+406 RNFSTVMK
-417 MAEISEQDDTLHS
+417 MMRLAEISEQDENHRS
-430 PLDDLMEEHRSNFP
+430 PLDDMMDELRAENPH
-444 NSMAWIYYADF
+444 SMAVSFYADF

-468 SAAVRFAAFELPEV
+468 SAAVRFAAFNLPEV
-482 ADLTHI
+482 ADLTHT

-497 DKKTALFVI
+497 DRKTALFII

-554 IGTIPDF
+554 VGTISDF

-587 MYDKSWEIVTGNC
+587 MYDKSWEILTGNC

-645 NSIMGRELMTPD
+645 NSILGRELMTTD

-674 YPFFCHKFDIEKHP
+674 YPFFCHKFDIEKHQ
-688 NYAYLEDSNKKYAY
+688 NYKYLEDSNKNYAY

-713 DMTEN
+713 DMTEI
-718 YSEMVTSEDDMH
+718 YSETVEPKPVAQPVDD
-730 PADKEK
+730 EK
-736 PFIDMDFP
+736 DISDIDVP
-744 EDFSDNPDDADDGME
+744 
-759 VYEMLNYNI
+759 
-768 DNEFVSASEKIYGSS
+768 
-783 EQMDFTDEELPD
+783 DEEDNMTNLDEEFDTKEITAALKHRHKRLAGRSPVFRIFFAGVANHQRYGRRISQLPTVD
-795 ANDIISIDMSEHK
+795 SQYADFHT
-808 VFGEN
+808 GTYHEN
-813 DYNAMFDSA
+813 HYDYSQRRGNRPSV
-822 DIF
+822 

>member
-1 MKKKKPDL
+1 MKKKKPDM
-9 LTIMLYV
+9 LTILLYA
-16 IIVVAVL
+16 IIVFAVL
-23 YVSAALGAAMDL
+23 YVSAGLGAAMDL
-35 SADDEGVIDFTLLMS
+35 SVDDEGVLDFNVLMT
-50 QFETV
+50 QFKTV
-55 LTTPDTVWAHF
+55 LTSTDTVGAHF
-66 TDFSGYSAKITL
+66 TDFSSYSFKITL
-78 IVSFAIGIYALL
+78 MVVFALGIYALM

-118 LADKPE
+118 LADRMSAGSKPKRGKDAAQQSLRTATKPE
-124 KIIPTETFT
+124 KKK
-133 DESGKKHTAKFST
+133 GKKSPKS
-146 KRENTF
+146 
-152 IVTLGK
+152 
-158 QSQTYRIGA
+158 
-167 ADNADKIA
+167 
-175 ADFGIPHKTARKICD
+175 P
-190 KVKKCIR
+190 
-197 KQFETDNNILL
+197 FETDNNILL

-239 FFVKPNLMQLN
+239 FYVKPNIMQLN

-261 LLRSCGKLLSKAGY
+261 LLRSCGRLLKKAGY

-283 DMAHSNNYNPFQY
+283 DMSHSNNYNPFNY
-296 VYDRD
+296 IYDKD
-301 GNVNKSYVLKMVNCL
+301 GNISKTYVMKMVNCL
-316 MKNTKQEGSSG
+316 MKNTKQEGASG

-348 EKAEQETKTIKGDFE
+348 EKKTDE
-363 RQKAVYND
+363 N
-371 MLKGNYAPEDIK
+371 GNSLDR
-383 LQKEIMED
+383 
-391 AKKAYEEADKHAKID
+391 
-406 CNFRRVMEVMK
+406 NFSTVMK
-417 MAEISEQDDTLHS
+417 MMRLAEISERDENHRS
-430 PLDDLMEEHRSNFP
+430 PLDEMMDELRAENPH
-444 NSMAWIYYADF
+444 SMAVSFYADF

-468 SAAVRFAAFELPEV
+468 SAAVRFAAFNLPEV
-482 ADLTHI
+482 ADLTHT

-497 DKKTALFVI
+497 DRKTALFII

-554 IGTIPDF
+554 VGTIPDF

-587 MYDKSWEIVTGNC
+587 MYDKSWEILTGNC

-645 NSIMGRELMTPD
+645 NSILGRELMTTD

-674 YPFFCHKFDIEKHP
+674 YPFFCHKFDIEKHQ
-688 NYAYLEDSNKKYAY
+688 NYKYLEDSNKNYAY

-713 DMTEN
+713 DMTEI
-718 YSEMVTSEDDMH
+718 YSETVEPKPVVQ
-730 PADKEK
+730 PADDEKDISDIDVPDEEDNMTNLDEEFDTKEIAAALK
-736 PFIDMDFP
+736 QHEEQTAGEEMFN
-744 EDFSDNPDDADDGME
+744 ENEELDFSDEPVPENLMPMDLSTPKVIGEADFRE
-759 VYEMLNYNI
+759 IV
-768 DNEFVSASEKIYGSS
+768 
-783 EQMDFTDEELPD
+783 
-795 ANDIISIDMSEHK
+795 
-808 VFGEN
+808 
-813 DYNAMFDSA
+813 DSP
-822 DIF
+822 F

>member
-1 MKKKKPDL
+1 MKKKKPDM
-9 LTIMLYV
+9 LTILLYV
-16 IIVVAVL
+16 IIVFAVL
-23 YVSAALGAAMDL
+23 YVSAGLGAAMDL
-35 SADDEGVIDFTLLMS
+35 SVDDEGVLDFNVLMM
-50 QFETV
+50 QFENV
-55 LTTPDTVWAHF
+55 LTSTDTVGAHF
-66 TDFSGYSAKITL
+66 TDFSSYSFKITL
-78 IVSFAIGIYALL
+78 MVAFALGIYALM
-90 KYTSRKRLHRKGV
+90 KYTARKRLHRKGV

-118 LADKPE
+118 LADRMSAGSKPKRGKDAAQQSLRTATKPE
-124 KIIPTETFT
+124 K
-133 DESGKKHTAKFST
+133 K
-146 KRENTF
+146 
-152 IVTLGK
+152 
-158 QSQTYRIGA
+158 
-167 ADNADKIA
+167 
-175 ADFGIPHKTARKICD
+175 
-190 KVKKCIR
+190 KVKKSP
-197 KQFETDNNILL
+197 KSPFETDNNILL

-239 FFVKPNLMQLN
+239 FYVKPNIMQLN

-261 LLRSCGKLLSKAGY
+261 LLRSCGRLLKKAGY

-283 DMAHSNNYNPFQY
+283 DMSHSNNYNPFNY
-296 VYDRD
+296 IYDKD
-301 GNVNKSYVLKMVNCL
+301 GNINKTYVMKMVNCL
-316 MKNTKQEGSSG
+316 MKNTKQEGASG

-348 EKAEQETKTIKGDFE
+348 EKKTDE
-363 RQKAVYND
+363 N
-371 MLKGNYAPEDIK
+371 GNSLDR
-383 LQKEIMED
+383 
-391 AKKAYEEADKHAKID
+391 
-406 CNFRRVMEVMK
+406 NFSTVMK
-417 MAEISEQDDTLHS
+417 MMRLAEISEQDENHRS
-430 PLDDLMEEHRSNFP
+430 PLDDMMDELRTENPH
-444 NSMAWIYYADF
+444 SMAVSFYADF

-468 SAAVRFAAFELPEV
+468 SAAVRFAAFNLPEV
-482 ADLTHI
+482 ADLTHT

-497 DKKTALFVI
+497 DRKTALFII

-554 IGTIPDF
+554 VGTIPDF

-587 MYDKSWEIVTGNC
+587 MYDKSWEILTGNC

-645 NSIMGRELMTPD
+645 NSILGRELMTTD

-674 YPFFCHKFDIEKHP
+674 YPFFCHKFDIEKHQ
-688 NYAYLEDSNKKYAY
+688 NYKYLEDSNKNYAY

-713 DMTEN
+713 DMTEI
-718 YSEMVTSEDDMH
+718 YSETVEPKLVAQ
-730 PADKEK
+730 PADDEKDISDIDVPDEEDNMTNLDEEFDTKEIAAALK
-736 PFIDMDFP
+736 QHEEQTAGEEMFN
-744 EDFSDNPDDADDGME
+744 ENEELDFSDEPVPENLMPMDLSTPKVIGEADFRE
-759 VYEMLNYNI
+759 IV
-768 DNEFVSASEKIYGSS
+768 
-783 EQMDFTDEELPD
+783 
-795 ANDIISIDMSEHK
+795 
-808 VFGEN
+808 
-813 DYNAMFDSA
+813 DSP
-822 DIF
+822 F

>member
-1 MKKKKPDL
+1 MKKKKPDMFTIL
-9 LTIMLYV
+9 LYA
-16 IIVVAVL
+16 IIVFAVL
-23 YVSAALGAAMDL
+23 YVSAGLGAAMDL
-35 SADDEGVIDFTLLMS
+35 SVDDEGVLDFNVLMT

-55 LTTPDTVWAHF
+55 LTSTDTVGAHF
-66 TDFSGYSAKITL
+66 TDFSSYSFKITL
-78 IVSFAIGIYALL
+78 MVAFALGIYALM

-118 LADKPE
+118 LADRMSAGSKPKRGKDAAQQSLRTATKPE
-124 KIIPTETFT
+124 KKK
-133 DESGKKHTAKFST
+133 GKKPPKS
-146 KRENTF
+146 
-152 IVTLGK
+152 
-158 QSQTYRIGA
+158 
-167 ADNADKIA
+167 
-175 ADFGIPHKTARKICD
+175 P
-190 KVKKCIR
+190 
-197 KQFETDNNILL
+197 FETDNNILL

-239 FFVKPNLMQLN
+239 FYVKPNIMQLN

-261 LLRSCGKLLSKAGY
+261 LLRSCGRLLKKAGY

-283 DMAHSNNYNPFQY
+283 DMSHSNNYNPFNY
-296 VYDRD
+296 IYDKD
-301 GNVNKSYVLKMVNCL
+301 GNINKTYVMKMVNCL
-316 MKNTKQEGSSG
+316 MKNTKQEGASG

-348 EKAEQETKTIKGDFE
+348 EKKTDE
-363 RQKAVYND
+363 N
-371 MLKGNYAPEDIK
+371 GNSLDR
-383 LQKEIMED
+383 
-391 AKKAYEEADKHAKID
+391 
-406 CNFRRVMEVMK
+406 NFSTVMK
-417 MAEISEQDDTLHS
+417 MMRLAEISEQDENHRS
-430 PLDDLMEEHRSNFP
+430 PLDDMMDELRAENPH
-444 NSMAWIYYADF
+444 SMAVSFYADF

-468 SAAVRFAAFELPEV
+468 SAAVRFAAFNLPEV
-482 ADLTHI
+482 ADLTHT

-497 DKKTALFVI
+497 DRKTALFII

-536 YGGRLP
+536 YGGKLP

-554 IGTIPDF
+554 VGTIPDF

-587 MYDKSWEIVTGNC
+587 MYDKSWEILTGNC

-609 EASTLEAIS
+609 EATTLEAIS

-645 NSIMGRELMTPD
+645 NSILGRELMTTD

-674 YPFFCHKFDIEKHP
+674 YPFFCHKFDIEKHQD
-688 NYAYLEDSNKKYAY
+688 YKYLEDSNKNYAY

-713 DMTEN
+713 DITEI
-718 YSEMVTSEDDMH
+718 YSETVEPKTVAQPVDDEKDISDIDVPDEEDNMTNLDEEF
-730 PADKEK
+730 DTKEIAAALK
-736 PFIDMDFP
+736 QHEEQTAGEEMFN
-744 EDFSDNPDDADDGME
+744 ENEELDFSDEAVPENIMPMDLSIPKVIGEADF
-759 VYEMLNYNI
+759 
-768 DNEFVSASEKIYGSS
+768 NEIV
-783 EQMDFTDEELPD
+783 
-795 ANDIISIDMSEHK
+795 
-808 VFGEN
+808 
-813 DYNAMFDSA
+813 DST
-822 DIF
+822 F